1 MASMASAAKPLHEAA
16 PESPVKAADAK
27 RERRIAER
35 AETLFQE
42 RRQHG
47 LRRLDRA
54 FVFLMA
60 GQWAFALL
68 LAVFFSPYGWAGK
81 VKAVHFHVYLAVFL
95 GGALAV
101 FPSALALLQPGRTL
115 TRHVIAANQM
125 LWSALLIHLTGGR
138 IETHFHVFGSLA
150 FLAFYFDW
158 RVLLTA
164 TVVVASDHLVRQL
177 VWPESVY
184 GVLNPEWWRFLEHA
198 FWVVFENTILV
209 LACVVA
215 VRDMRRSARQQAEVE
230 VLTESDEMKT
240 LALEMALA
248 EARR

>member
-1 MASMASAAKPLHEAA
+1 MASAAKLQDYGDL
-16 PESPVKAADAK
+16 ESPVKAADASRARRIAARAEALF
-27 RERRIAER
+27 RERRD
-35 AETLFQE
+35 
-42 RRQHG
+42 HG
-47 LRRLDRA
+47 YKRLDRA

-60 GQWAFALL
+60 AQWVFALL

-95 GGALAV
+95 GGALTV
-101 FPSALALLQPGRTL
+101 FPAALALLSPGRTL

-125 LWSALLIHLTGGR
+125 LWSALLIHLSGGR

-164 TVVVASDHLVRQL
+164 TLVVASDHLVRQF

-198 FWVVFENTILV
+198 FWVVFENSVLV
-209 LACVVA
+209 LGCVVG
-215 VRDMRRSARQQAEVE
+215 VRDMMRSARQQAEVE
-230 VLTESDEMKT
+230 ALTESDEAKT
-240 LALEMALA
+240 IALEMALA